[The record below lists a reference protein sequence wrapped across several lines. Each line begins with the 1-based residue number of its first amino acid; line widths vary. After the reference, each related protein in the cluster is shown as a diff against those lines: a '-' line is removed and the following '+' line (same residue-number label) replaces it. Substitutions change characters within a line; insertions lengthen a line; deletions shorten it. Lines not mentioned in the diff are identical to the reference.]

1 MSLRLNSV
9 EFLILSRDNITAL
22 KVFEDGTGG
31 LQFNHSLKPPDFLF
45 ENETIYYGRNETRVM
60 DIIPLLK

>member
-9 EFLILSRDNITAL
+9 EFLILSRDNITTL
-22 KVFEDGTGG
+22 KVFEDGTGR

-45 ENETIYYGRNETRVM
+45 ENETIYYAEMKLG
-60 DIIPLLK
+60 